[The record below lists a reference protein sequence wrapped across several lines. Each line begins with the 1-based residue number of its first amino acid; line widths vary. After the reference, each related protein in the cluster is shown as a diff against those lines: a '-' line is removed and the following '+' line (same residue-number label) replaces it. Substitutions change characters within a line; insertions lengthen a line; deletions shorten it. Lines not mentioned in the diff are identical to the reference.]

1 MTFAR
6 LALLSFP
13 SHPRA
18 PTDTIFGEN
27 SENAVGKM
35 AQAQRHSGIL
45 ATIEVTP
52 GFPCLDMLEC
62 SLLSLSHNP
71 PTTPH
76 PRHPFAA
83 MTSEGLATAI
93 SSQKQGAGAV

>member
-35 AQAQRHSGIL
+35 AQAQRHSGGVL

-52 GFPCLDMLEC
+52 GFPCLDILEC
-62 SLLSLSHNP
+62 SLLSLSHHPPPPP
-71 PTTPH
+71 PTPVTPLL
-76 PRHPFAA
+76 P
-83 MTSEGLATAI
+83 
-93 SSQKQGAGAV
+93 